1 MRFFPALLG
10 ALVITAAVFLFMQ
23 SLIRQGQQQDVTL
36 LAHTNVEVFRE
47 EPEPDEPEPEEDV
60 PEEPMDEPIMES
72 LEVAPPTPEP
82 AAEFEIDALDLAV
95 GDIAVKAVGDRWSA
109 PLGTG
114 TVCASGTGGEDAQGF
129 IEVVPY
135 DTRRPNVPEVAWQN
149 KISGWVMVAFRVTPD
164 GHTQDVRVLD
174 GNPRGVFEDQVVSA
188 VEDWKYKVNFYGG
201 ASGSVVLTQKVDVAW
216 QNYPQNMPNVD

>member
-1 MRFFPALLG
+1 M
-10 ALVITAAVFLFMQ
+10 
-23 SLIRQGQQQDVTL
+23 
-36 LAHTNVEVFRE
+36 
-47 EPEPDEPEPEEDV
+47 
-60 PEEPMDEPIMES
+60 
-72 LEVAPPTPEP
+72 
-82 AAEFEIDALDLAV
+82 
-95 GDIAVKAVGDRWSA
+95 
-109 PLGTG
+109 
-114 TVCASGTGGEDAQGF
+114 
-129 IEVVPY
+129 VPY